1 MADAAYWVIHA
12 MVALFGFVLSA
23 ISVRATVTVFF
34 VLFVELLG
42 LVGMV
47 LPGGADVAFTLEM
60 FGGLGL
66 VIGIPV
72 SVGRGKLAWWFLPAL
87 AAGVFIV
94 LRVTL
99 LFGEDWRTIERAGLQ
114 MLVAAL
120 ALAGGMLAGRG
131 LATLVGTWRS
141 RMTSK
146 SSRDHRA
153 E

>member
-1 MADAAYWVIHA
+1 MADAAYWVIHL
-12 MVALFGFVLSA
+12 MVGLLGFVLSA

-34 VLFVELLG
+34 VLLVELLG

-60 FGGLGL
+60 LGGLGL

-72 SVGRGKLAWWFLPAL
+72 SVGRGKLSWWFLPVL

-94 LRVTL
+94 LRVPL
-99 LFGEDWRTIERAGLQ
+99 LFGEDWRTIGRAGLQ
-114 MLVAAL
+114 TLVAAL

-131 LATLVGTWRS
+131 LVALVARWRI
-141 RMTSK
+141 RMTPK
-146 SSRDHRA
+146 SSRGPSA
-153 E
+153 